1 MDGTEIVHALEAL
14 AAELARRKVTAKLY
28 LVGGAVM
35 VLAFHARSSTN
46 DIDADV
52 YPPDKVL
59 DAADVVG
66 HQLGLP
72 NGWLNNNAKIF
83 LPLVGTI
90 RWAPVLHLGS
100 LEVVAADELTMLALK
115 LRASRGRRDEGDI
128 RFLVERLALTSEDE
142 IVAVY
147 EEYFPEDPLSARA
160 RQIIRSALAPRRSQA
175 PDS

>member
-1 MDGTEIVHALEAL
+1 MDVTEITQALEAL
-14 AAELARRKVTAKLY
+14 AIELTRRKVTAKLY

-59 DAADVVG
+59 EAADTVG

-72 NGWLNNNAKIF
+72 RGWLNNDAKMF
-83 LPLVGTI
+83 LPIMGTT
-90 RWAPVLHLGS
+90 RWTPVLRRDS
-100 LEVVAADELTMLALK
+100 LEVVVADEQTMLALK

-128 RFLVERLALTSEDE
+128 RFLMDRLSLTTEGAVVALYEDF
-142 IVAVY
+142 
-147 EEYFPEDPLSARA
+147 FPEDPLPARA
-160 RQIIRSALAPRRSQA
+160 RQIIRGAVRN
-175 PDS
+175 